1 MSGNIIKK
9 IYIYR
14 DSHLPEKGW
23 LQSCY
28 RCYQITHHTANFKTI
43 KKENTKYSHWE
54 FHTFVCKTCQN
65 HLYEKKNLP
74 EYISFTKECNSY
86 IKEHYFYLFSR

>member
-1 MSGNIIKK
+1 MKK

-28 RCYQITHHTANFKTI
+28 NCCLITCHNITFKTI
-43 KKENTKYSHWE
+43 KKKSGYYKHWE
-54 FHTFVCKTCQN
+54 FNVFLCKHCQN
-65 HLYEKKNLP
+65 NLYGKENLSK
-74 EYISFTKECNSY
+74 YIEFTKDCNNY
-86 IKEHYFYLFSR
+86 IKDNYEHLFTS